1 MITILQ
7 LENLIKAIYPSSKPE
22 NYSNE
27 LLMTLKTFEINTT
40 LRIAGFISQ
49 VLHESGGL
57 KLTEENLNYS
67 AKGLLTVFKKYFP
80 TEDLANQYARHPEKI
95 ANRVYANR
103 MGNGSEQS
111 GDGFKFKGRGLIQ
124 LTGKDNYKKC
134 GTDIGVDLIAN
145 PSHLTT
151 PMGACISAGWF
162 WNERNLNLDSDR
174 NDILTMTKKINGGIN
189 GLEERTKFYEK
200 AKEEL
205 KKYA

>member
-7 LENLIKAIYPSSKPE
+7 LESLIKAIAPLAKAE
-22 NYSNE
+22 HYSNE
-27 LLMTLKTFEINTT
+27 LLMTLKTFEINSS

-57 KLTEENLNYS
+57 RLTEENLNYS

-80 TEDLANQYARHPEKI
+80 TEELANQYARQPEKI

-103 MGNGSEQS
+103 MGNGAEAS
-111 GDGFKFKGRGLIQ
+111 GDGFKYKGRGFIQ
-124 LTGKDNYKKC
+124 LTGKDNYVKC
-134 GTDIGVDLIAN
+134 GKDIGTDLIAN
-145 PSHLTT
+145 PTFLTT
-151 PMGACISAGWF
+151 PMGACVSAGWF
-162 WNERNLNLDSDR
+162 WNDRNLNIDADR
-174 NDILTMTKKINGGIN
+174 NDILTMTKKINGGTN
-189 GLEERTKFYEK
+189 GLEERKKFYEK